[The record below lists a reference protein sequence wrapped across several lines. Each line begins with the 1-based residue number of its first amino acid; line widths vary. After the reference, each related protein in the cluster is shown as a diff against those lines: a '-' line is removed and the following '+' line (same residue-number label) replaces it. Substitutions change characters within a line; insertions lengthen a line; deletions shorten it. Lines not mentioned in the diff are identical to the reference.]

1 MQKEE
6 DNGIIIK
13 GIRHILQCALDI
25 KGGIGFRVLYMKEI
39 GRIRNG
45 IRL

>member
-13 GIRHILQCALDI
+13 GINHILQCALENKEWDRI
-25 KGGIGFRVLYMKEI
+25 QGIIHERNRENMKWH
-39 GRIRNG
+39 
-45 IRL
+45 

>member
-13 GIRHILQCALDI
+13 CINHILQCALENKEWDRI
-25 KGGIGFRVLYMKEI
+25 QGILYMKEI
-39 GRIRNG
+39 GRI
-45 IRL
+45 

>member
-13 GIRHILQCALDI
+13 GINHILQCALEN
-25 KGGIGFRVLYMKEI
+25 KENMKWH
-39 GRIRNG
+39 
-45 IRL
+45 

>member
-13 GIRHILQCALDI
+13 SINHILQCVLDN
-25 KGGIGFRVLYMKEI
+25 KGIGFRVLYVKEI
-39 GRIRNG
+39 GRI
-45 IRL
+45 

>member
-13 GIRHILQCALDI
+13 GINHILQCALENKELDRI
-25 KGGIGFRVLYMKEI
+25 QGILYMKEI
-39 GRIRNG
+39 GRI
-45 IRL
+45 